1 MSHRVLIKRGLSKD
15 LHKAGITEGELKY
28 ATDTNR
34 LYIGNGYENI
44 EIGSGGT
51 IFLDKYDDLPRVD
64 LAEIDKLY
72 YCKDIKVY
80 FYVREINGD
89 YRFYTYSCTRN
100 QTLNQTASAN
110 YQYVI
115 SEDKF
120 YQAVYDMDGYDYVTV
135 TTSTP
140 ENPSQYNDGMFVVCR
155 GSSKLYRIDS
165 TVEDGYVELS
175 NFVYSYYSQMTP
187 ATATVGKFFYYRG
200 YDKVYFIKAVSWE
213 EFHPYVVETL
223 PRGDKRYVNKY
234 FYNGYSMCH
243 CEEYQSGTLSWQE
256 IKTDVDLD
264 RVKSEVQSMLS
275 SKLQVEEYEYMT
287 PEASEET
294 MGKLYMW
301 KDANVYMLT
310 IKNETVVNTIATV
323 THEETNNSN
332 NGSSQNGSSSG
343 GVDDDEE
350 PIEIIGIDF
359 DNDEPYMEGLYADI
373 PDASWGSCN
382 CYYATDTNKYYIRM
396 SSSGGYLT
404 YYWREVEMHIQSY
417 KPSTSSNVG
426 YYKVV
431 SGNITTIYQVVTYYS
446 WVNLVEDRRPQVAAQ
461 KVAGT
466 WGYDNFR
473 LTNFQFDYE
482 EKSLS
487 SMNTGYIYGVIE
499 DA

>member
-34 LYIGNGYENI
+34 LYIGNGYENV

-51 IFLDKYDDLPRVD
+51 IYLDKYDELPRVD
-64 LAEIDKLY
+64 LAEVDKLY

-89 YRFYTYSCTRN
+89 YRFYTYSCSRN
-100 QTLNQTASAN
+100 QTFNQTSSAN

-120 YQAVYDMDGYDYVTV
+120 YKASYDMDGYDYVTV

-140 ENPSQYNDGMFVVCR
+140 ENPSQYENGMYVVCR

-165 TVEDGYVELS
+165 TEDAGYVEVP

-200 YDKVYFIKAVSWE
+200 NDKVYFIKAITWE
-213 EFHPYVVETL
+213 EFYPYVVETL
-223 PRGDKRYVNKY
+223 PKSDKRYVGKY
-234 FYNGYSMCH
+234 FYNGYSMYQ
-243 CEEYQSGTLSWQE
+243 CEEYQKGTLTWQE

-264 RVKSEVQSMLS
+264 RIKEEVQAMLS

-287 PEASEET
+287 PEASAET

-310 IKNETVVNTIATV
+310 IKNETAVNTIATV
-323 THEETNNSN
+323 TKQEETSSSS
-332 NGSSQNGSSSG
+332 GSSQSGSTSSG
-343 GVDDDEE
+343 DDDE
-350 PIEIIGIDF
+350 PIEIILDDDF
-359 DNDEPYMEGLYADI
+359 ANDEPYMEGLYADI
-373 PDASWGSCN
+373 PDASWSSCS
-382 CYYATDTNKYYIRM
+382 CYYATDLNKYYIRM
-396 SSSGGYLT
+396 ATSGGFLS
-404 YYWREVEMHIQSY
+404 YYWSEVNMHIQSY
-417 KPSTSSNVG
+417 KPSSSSEEG

-431 SGNITTIYQVVTYYS
+431 SGNTTTIYQVVTYYS
-446 WVNLVEDRRPQVAAQ
+446 WVNLVEDRRPNVQVR
-461 KVAGT
+461 KVAGQ
-466 WGYDNFR
+466 WGYDNFK
-473 LTNFQFDYE
+473 LTNLSFDYE
-482 EKSLS
+482 EISLS